1 MNETHD
7 ECKDLID
14 RIIAIELDMFQRV
27 NSRGNAPCQEMPG
40 TFRTMRW
47 MAHSVLSRDTLASY
61 LDDLEQARK
70 AGRNLMTEKYARME
84 GLIPPLKND
93 PEVIALLD
101 EITEI
106 EENWIVEFSKAYP
119 KIITGDGSA
128 FAAYLRCEL
137 ETYSDRTL
145 ELYHRDVLEARRQGI
160 SLARKSYENLFKGLG
175 YSSFEDVE
183 KNT

>member
-1 MNETHD
+1 
-7 ECKDLID
+7 
-14 RIIAIELDMFQRV
+14 
-27 NSRGNAPCQEMPG
+27 
-40 TFRTMRW
+40 
-47 MAHSVLSRDTLASY
+47 
-61 LDDLEQARK
+61 
-70 AGRNLMTEKYARME
+70 MTEKYARME

-160 SLARKSYENLFKGLG
+160 SLARKSYENLFKDLG

-183 KNT
+183 KNTLQGPVQPMLKNIG